1 MFNAVGGHVTREQ
14 RALLKSS
21 NFRIRPL
28 SRAGVSDIWQ
38 AIAQTLLPYAAF
50 VAALVVLILAPLR
63 YAYPVA
69 DYALCVVC
77 VAALLLPV
85 AISFFTLA
93 VGVAAARTRAQV
105 RWPAVIFWLWW
116 PWWKLVLCC
125 IAVAAGVAIGNSIW
139 CNHLYEY
146 SRLTSL
152 QAYTAVDPL
161 RVGGVRLQDAGLVTF
176 NETAGVDRG
185 RTACLRNGPTYC
197 VAPVVH
203 GGALPA
209 AGDEGPQLDLFN
221 GDGSRRQQYDFFMV
235 GKNCCDCP
243 GEFRCGDWMSRGPVG
258 GLRQLSQEDQDFYR
272 IATEQWQTNYG
283 RLVRH
288 AVFLTWV
295 DDPFLATEAMVQ
307 RAKTAVFLS
316 LVLAPVVLIVLSLAL
331 NAALFVAVE
340 KGWAM
345 PMPTPL
351 PTEISQFQPGALQP
365 TDFQA
370 GGDQLGLY
378 GSTAADPKYVVL

>member
-1 MFNAVGGHVTREQ
+1 M
-14 RALLKSS
+14 LKSS

-28 SRAGVSDIWQ
+28 SKAGVTDTWQ
-38 AIAQTLLPYAAF
+38 VITQALYPYAVF
-50 VAALVVLILAPLR
+50 VVALVVLIFAPLR
-63 YAYPVA
+63 YAYPMA
-69 DYALCVVC
+69 DYALCAVC
-77 VAALLLPV
+77 VGPLLLPV
-85 AISFFTLA
+85 ALSFFVLA
-93 VGVAAARTRAQV
+93 VGVASARSSAPL
-105 RWPAVIFWLWW
+105 RWPAVVFWLWG

-125 IAVAAGVAIGNSIW
+125 VGAAAGVLVGNSVW
-139 CNHLYEY
+139 CNHLYEH

-176 NETAGVDRG
+176 NETAAVDRG
-185 RTACLRNGPTYC
+185 RTACLKNGPTYC

-203 GGALPA
+203 GGVLPA
-209 AGDEGPQLDLFN
+209 AGDEGRQPDTFN
-221 GDGSRRQQYDFFMV
+221 GDGSRKQQYDFFMV

-243 GEFRCGDWMSRGPVG
+243 GEFRCGEWTSRGTVG
-258 GLRQLSQEDQDFYR
+258 GLRQLSREDEEFYR

-307 RAKTAVFLS
+307 QAKSIVFAS
-316 LVLAPVVLIVLSLAL
+316 LLLAPVVLIALSLAL
-331 NAALFVAVE
+331 NGLLSVAVD
-340 KGWAM
+340 KGWAA

-351 PTEISQFQPGALQP
+351 PSEISQFQPGAFQSS
-365 TDFQA
+365 DYQA
-370 GGDQLGLY
+370 GGDQLY
-378 GSTAADPKYVVL
+378 GSTAETKYVEL